1 MWGLGCVF
9 AEMILCCK
17 EFNSGV
23 DDFDA
28 QVDRYVLP
36 GGSCFPLSPCARM
49 AQKGK
54 DRFLARDD
62 QMIRI
67 IELTGE
73 PS

>member
-9 AEMILCCK
+9 AEMILCCR

-54 DRFLARDD
+54 DCFVARDD